1 MNLDYRSLFL
11 HFENNSLFY
20 RGSIVARVKE
30 DFLAT
35 QSQCR
40 AVEACDMKRYSR
52 RWIVDGVL
60 RIFARCADGTCPP
73 RAMLYNRGENFT
85 GIRRN

>member
-1 MNLDYRSLFL
+1 MT
-11 HFENNSLFY
+11 
-20 RGSIVARVKE
+20 KE

-40 AVEACDMKRYSR
+40 AVEACDTKRYSR

-60 RIFARCADGTCPP
+60 RIFAPLC
-73 RAMLYNRGENFT
+73 
-85 GIRRN
+85 